1 MPHGPAV
8 PAADAGVEPSLAAEL
23 ELAAVPHEEFVRR
36 LYRLCLHR
44 EPEPDALQH
53 AVTKLAEGTLSRASL
68 IRDVVASDE
77 FEAVRVLDDAVAFA
91 AWARANGERPR
102 ELEAP
107 PNTDERA
114 IEISW
119 CLSRYRGEPRLL
131 DVGYAFAKPAYL
143 AALVNL
149 GAPEVVAVDVAET
162 AVPGVKRVQADVR
175 SLPFDRGWFDVV
187 LCISTLEHVGAD
199 DDRYARGLAS
209 GGIDDALKELRR
221 VGGRVLLTVP
231 CGEPGDYG
239 WFVQD
244 EPDGW
249 RALFRDAGFLV
260 FEDELY
266 ELTSDGWRSAPPAAA
281 AGVRYG
287 ERGPGASAVLCA
299 ELHPRTPAN
308 RLRDAIRRRRQ
319 PTPE

>member
-1 MPHGPAV
+1 MPAV
-8 PAADAGVEPSLAAEL
+8 DAGVEPSLAAEL
-23 ELAAVPHEEFVRR
+23 ELAAVPHEELVRK
-36 LYRLCLHR
+36 LYRLCLRR
-44 EPEPDALQH
+44 EPEPGALQH
-53 AVTKLAEGTLSRASL
+53 AVTKLADGTLSRASL
-68 IRDVVASDE
+68 IRDVVASEE
-77 FEAVRVLDDAVAFA
+77 FDAVRVLDDAVAFA

-119 CLSRYRGEPRLL
+119 CLSRYRGERRLL

-175 SLPFDRGWFDVV
+175 SLPFERSSFDVV
-187 LCISTLEHVGAD
+187 LSISTLEHVGAD
-199 DDRYARGLAS
+199 EDRYGRGFAS
-209 GGIDDALKELRR
+209 GGIGDALKELRR

-231 CGEPGDYG
+231 CGEPDDLG

-244 EPDGW
+244 EPEGW
-249 RALFRDAGFLV
+249 RARFRNAGFLV
-260 FEDELY
+260 FEEELY
-266 ELTSDGWRSAPPAAA
+266 ELTPEGWRSAPAFAA

-299 ELHPRTPAN
+299 ELHPRTAAN
-308 RLRDAIRRRRQ
+308 RLRERIRRRRQ
-319 PTPE
+319 STPE

>member
-1 MPHGPAV
+1 MPAV
-8 PAADAGVEPSLAAEL
+8 EAGVESSLAAEL
-23 ELAAVPHEEFVRR
+23 ELTAVPHEELVRR
-36 LYRLCLHR
+36 LYRLCLRR

-53 AVTKLAEGTLSRASL
+53 AVAMLADGTLSRASL
-68 IRDVVASDE
+68 IRDVVTSEE
-77 FEAVRVLDDAVAFA
+77 FESVRLLDDAIAFA
-91 AWARANGERPR
+91 SWARSNGERPR

-107 PNTDERA
+107 PGTDERS

-143 AALVNL
+143 AALVDL
-149 GAPEVVAVDVAET
+149 GAPGLVAVDVAE
-162 AVPGVKRVQADVR
+162 AVVPGVDRVQADVR
-175 SLPFDRGWFDVV
+175 SLPFDRNSFDVV
-187 LCISTLEHVGAD
+187 FCISTLEHVGAD
-199 DDRYARGLAS
+199 DSRYGPAPAS

-221 VGGRVLLTVP
+221 VGGRVLMTVP

-249 RALFRDAGFLV
+249 RARFREAGFLV

-266 ELTSDGWRSAPPAAA
+266 ELTSDGWRSAPADPAD
-281 AGVRYG
+281 GVRYG

-299 ELHPRTPAN
+299 ELHPRTPSN
-308 RLRDAIRRRRQ
+308 RLREAIRRRR
-319 PTPE
+319 PSTPE